1 MTIDIAYG
9 IIDDVDIQQLEE
21 HLNDDT
27 ACQIMPQHAT
37 QPWYHKGPGET
48 WAVISCPVCNTSGGG
63 IVCGRWVEVVIAAGR
78 CRCNGKE
85 HYVPIASIRFVAI

>member
-27 ACQIMPQHAT
+27 ACQLTDHHTKPQ
-37 QPWYHKGPGET
+37 YHEGPGET
-48 WAVISCPVCNTSGGG
+48 LAIVSCPVCNTIGRRV
-63 IVCGRWVEVVIAAGR
+63 VCSKWVSAVIAKGWLYHR
-78 CRCNGKE
+78 DHR
-85 HYVPIASIRFVAI
+85 VSIAYTRFVAI

>member
-37 QPWYHKGPGET
+37 QPWYHKRSEEH
-48 WAVISCPVCNTSGGG
+48 TS
-63 IVCGRWVEVVIAAGR
+63 ELQS
-78 CRCNGKE
+78 
-85 HYVPIASIRFVAI
+85 H